1 MRLRVDRQSQR
12 TYKISPAN
20 RPTQWDRS
28 IEMTVCIA
36 MASGTEIYTLVG
48 HPALTRIFMALQ
60 HELGPPAL
68 ITCGRR
74 KEAATPVDSVAAD
87 TLDTLAIK
95 GTRAQKA
102 LHSSWFLLFHF
113 ILCLFFFA
121 QVIAMQRSMHMV
133 QDNRD
138 LVFRVHSQGSASA
151 WLVPLE
157 QVRILDIHWR
167 WWKAGTKT
175 GSWKMFVNKRAEE
188 PGSCCANQSG

>member
-1 MRLRVDRQSQR
+1 MRLQVDRQSQR
-12 TYKISPAN
+12 TYKTLPAN

-28 IEMTVCIA
+28 IEMTVHIA

-74 KEAATPVDSVAAD
+74 KEAATPADSVAAD
-87 TLDTLAIK
+87 ALDTLAIE

-102 LHSSWFLLFHF
+102 VHSSQFLLFHF
-113 ILCLFFFA
+113 ILCLILFA
-121 QVIAMQRSMHMV
+121 QVIAMQRSTRMV

-138 LVFRVHSQGSASA
+138 LAFRVNMRE
-151 WLVPLE
+151 L
-157 QVRILDIHWR
+157 R
-167 WWKAGTKT
+167 
-175 GSWKMFVNKRAEE
+175 
-188 PGSCCANQSG
+188 